1 MQQETKERIVQT
13 WRERPLTVKIAM
25 IIGMIAGTGIIVFV
39 ILGLTG
45 IMENADNIFM
55 PLLGVLMLTQGIRE
69 WKTSKITAVLSFAV
83 AIFIAIVACVKW
95 FG

>member
-1 MQQETKERIVQT
+1 MKQETKERIVQI
-13 WRERPLTVKIAM
+13 WRERPLYAKIAAM
-25 IIGMIAGTGIIVFV
+25 IGMIASIGVIVFV

-45 IMENADNIFM
+45 VMEHADNIFM

-69 WKTSKITAVLSFAV
+69 WKTSKITAVLSIAV
-83 AIFIAIVACVKW
+83 AIFIAIVACMKW

>member
-45 IMENADNIFM
+45 VMENADNIFM

>member
-25 IIGMIAGTGIIVFV
+25 IIGMIAGTGIIIFV

-45 IMENADNIFM
+45 VMENADNIFM

>member
-25 IIGMIAGTGIIVFV
+25 IIGMIASIGGIVFAV
-39 ILGLTG
+39 LGLTG
-45 IMENADNIFM
+45 VMENADNIYM
-55 PLLGVLMLTQGIRE
+55 PLMGVTMIAQGIRE
-69 WKTSKITAVLSFAV
+69 WKTSKITAVFSFAV

>member
-45 IMENADNIFM
+45 IMEDADNIFM
-55 PLLGVLMLTQGIRE
+55 PLLGVCMLTQGIRE